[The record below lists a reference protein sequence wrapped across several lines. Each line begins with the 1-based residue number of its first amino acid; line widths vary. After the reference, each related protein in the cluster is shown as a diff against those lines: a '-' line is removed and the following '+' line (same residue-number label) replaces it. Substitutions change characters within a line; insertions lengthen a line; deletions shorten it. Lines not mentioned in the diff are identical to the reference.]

1 MANRKF
7 RLPGVEELNKDQDKV
22 LRLPKDGQFLV
33 VGAPGTGKSVVAL
46 LRMLKYRDDED
57 YIFLV
62 YNKVLEASS
71 KQLVEGDI
79 KSKTWKS
86 WFYKIV
92 GSTIDEE
99 IPEIIPYNPDYRK
112 VIELLEKLD
121 LKQVSLRIIIDEGQD
136 MPPQFYESLLHLGM
150 ENFFV
155 VADQNQQ
162 LTDKHSNRL
171 EITNMLGLETSE
183 VIELKENYRNS
194 YGIAWLAQYFYTDPS
209 SPKPDLPPTSKI
221 SLKRP
226 LLYEYSVDE
235 FINKL
240 IPSILKKA
248 DLDPS
253 WLIGII
259 VPDYK
264 IMDKYAQALRQSDIK
279 LDNGKPEIS
288 TYKSTQKDIKI
299 DFSKGGIVV
308 LTDKSVKG
316 LEFDIVFIA
325 DIDQFILFNN
335 DLDAMRKKFYV
346 MVSRA
351 IKQVVLLKQ
360 KGMNCPAEQILP
372 TDEVILNRVNKSHA

>member
-22 LRLPKDGQFLV
+22 LRLPRNGQFLV

-46 LRMLKYRDDED
+46 LRMLKYRDDDD

-92 GSTIDEE
+92 LGTIDEE
-99 IPEIIPYNPDYRK
+99 IPEIIPYNPDYKK

-121 LKQVSLRIIIDEGQD
+121 LEQESLHIIIDEGQD

-162 LTDKHSNRL
+162 LTEEHSNRL
-171 EITNMLGLETSE
+171 EITNMLGLETSK

-209 SPKPDLPPTSKI
+209 SPKPDLPPRSKL
-221 SLKRP
+221 SVKRP
-226 LLYEYSVDE
+226 ILYEYGEDE
-235 FINKL
+235 FENKL
-240 IPSILKKA
+240 IPFILKKA
-248 DLDPS
+248 DLDPT
-253 WLIGII
+253 WLIGVI
-259 VPDYK
+259 VPDNK
-264 IMDKYAQALRQSDIK
+264 VMDKYVQVLRRTDIK
-279 LDNGKPEIS
+279 LDNAKPEIS
-288 TYKSTQKDIKI
+288 TYKAGSDINI
-299 DFSKGGIVV
+299 DFTKGGIVV
-308 LTDKSVKG
+308 LNSQSVKG

-325 DIDQFILFNN
+325 DINQFIIFNN

-351 IKQVVLLKQ
+351 MKQIILLKQ
-360 KGMNCPAEQILP
+360 KGMNCAVEQILP
-372 TDEVILNRVNKSHA
+372 TDEVILNRVNKSHD